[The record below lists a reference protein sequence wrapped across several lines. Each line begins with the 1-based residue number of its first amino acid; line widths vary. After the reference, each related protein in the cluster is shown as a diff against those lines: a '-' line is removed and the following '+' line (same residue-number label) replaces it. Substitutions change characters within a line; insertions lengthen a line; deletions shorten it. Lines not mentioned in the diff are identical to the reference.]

1 MRAQPKEIQLATKS
15 RQEHAWRVTS
25 LAFLATGGEASS
37 ALALLD
43 VRRRQLNALLCI
55 RVGAQGG
62 VTVVALFVGGWRWR
76 WVR

>member
-1 MRAQPKEIQLATKS
+1 MAGYLA
-15 RQEHAWRVTS
+15 RVPGDR
-25 LAFLATGGEASS
+25 GGEASS
-37 ALALLD
+37 ALARLD

>member
-15 RQEHAWRVTS
+15 RQEQAWRVTS

-37 ALALLD
+37 ALARLD